1 MDPLMW
7 KFRHYYNS
15 SPKYPVQR
23 VTSLT
28 TFAVTST
35 APVNS
40 TGIYAANDC
49 LLGLLALNVRS
60 AKGMGFISGV
70 KITDARNLKI
80 AIDFWVF
87 DRPPT
92 TLGVDNAAW
101 TPVIADLDALALPDK
116 IAVAAA
122 DYRTPTGTTIALA
135 GLSLSGSTLINF
147 EAMEWLFIQPV
158 INAGTPTYTAT
169 TDLKFEFGLYVA

>member
-1 MDPLMW
+1 MW

>member
-101 TPVIADLDALALPDK
+101 TPWPCPTRLPWPP
-116 IAVAAA
+116 
-122 DYRTPTGTTIALA
+122 PT
-135 GLSLSGSTLINF
+135 
-147 EAMEWLFIQPV
+147 
-158 INAGTPTYTAT
+158 TARRP
-169 TDLKFEFGLYVA
+169 ARPSPWQA